1 VTDVAYAW
9 DSRWLAFVDAT
20 AEVGILDAATGREN
34 FRFVAPRL
42 GGDRLAIS
50 PDGRTIAVGGG
61 YGEIALMHVPTGRNL
76 GTVSTPES
84 ATHDS
89 IYHGVKPSVARWPQL
104 LAFSPD
110 NEMLI
115 AADWGGWVRVWRAP
129 SWAEIG
135 SVQ

>member
-1 VTDVAYAW
+1 M
-9 DSRWLAFVDAT
+9 LAFVDGT
-20 AEVGILDAATGREN
+20 EWIGILDAASGREN
-34 FRFVAPRL
+34 FRFAGPRL
-42 GGDRLAIS
+42 GGDRLGIS

-61 YGEIALMHVPTGRNL
+61 FGEIALLHVATGRNL

-89 IYHGVKPSVARWPQL
+89 IYYGVKPAVAHWPQL
-104 LAFSPD
+104 LAFAAD

-115 AADWGGWVRVWRAP
+115 SADWAGWVRVWHAP

-135 SVQ
+135 QLK